1 MNFLKKYLFV
11 ILLSLPFAGFSQND
25 SLVNQLDSLTRQKEK
40 AEGQFNNINPVAYN
54 ETTKLTFNSYFI
66 LLGSSLKQEF
76 TKPFHMTKKDWGNLG
91 KFTAVTVA
99 LSFAD
104 EPIQKSALKLRNR
117 NTGINDVSKYVT
129 NFGGLYEI
137 YTLAGLGAYS
147 LVFKDEKLKTTT
159 LLATQAYITGAA
171 VGTVLKFIS
180 GRTRPS
186 FYESTVE
193 AEPRFY
199 GPFSKTAKDANGK
212 KVYSSFPSGHTTV
225 AFAAATVFASEY
237 KNKPIVPIIAY
248 SVASLIGVSRITE
261 NKHWSTD
268 VFVGAALGF
277 LTGKQVV
284 NNYHRY
290 AKLKNAE
297 HKKNELSFN
306 LNYSYGHWEP
316 GLIYKMR

>member
-1 MNFLKKYLFV
+1 MNFVKKYLFV
-11 ILLSLPFAGFSQND
+11 ILLALPFAGFSQND
-25 SLVNQLDSLTRQKEK
+25 SLVNQLDSLKRQKDK
-40 AEGQFNNINPVAYN
+40 TEGQVNNINPIAYN
-54 ETTKLTFNSYFI
+54 ETTRLTFNSYFI

-91 KFTAVTVA
+91 KFTAATVA

-117 NTGINDVSKYVT
+117 NTAVNDVSKYVT

-171 VGTVLKFIS
+171 VGTVVKFIS

-199 GPFSKTAKDANGK
+199 GPFSKTTKDANGK

-237 KNKPIVPIIAY
+237 RNKPIVPIIAY

-261 NKHWSTD
+261 NKHWTTD
-268 VFVGAALGF
+268 VVVGAALGF

-297 HKKNELSFN
+297 QKKNELSFN
-306 LNYSYGHWEP
+306 LNYSYGHWQP
-316 GLIYKMR
+316 GLIYKLR

>member
-1 MNFLKKYLFV
+1 M
-11 ILLSLPFAGFSQND
+11 LSLPVAGFSQND
-25 SLVNQLDSLTRQKEK
+25 SLGNKLDSLEQKVGV
-40 AEGQFNNINPVAYN
+40 EGQTNNINPSAYN

-117 NTGINDVSKYVT
+117 NTGVNGVSKYVT
-129 NFGGLYEI
+129 NFGGIYEV
-137 YTLAGLGAYS
+137 YTLAGLGVYS
-147 LVFKDEKLKTTT
+147 LIFKDEKLKTTT
-159 LLATQAYITGAA
+159 LLATQAYVTGAS
-171 VGTVLKFIS
+171 VGTVLKFLS

-186 FYESTVE
+186 NYGAAVE
-193 AEPRFY
+193 AEPSFR

-237 KNKPIVPIIAY
+237 KDRPIVPIIAY
-248 SVASLIGVSRITE
+248 TVASLIGVSRITE
-261 NKHWSTD
+261 NKHWTTD

-277 LTGKQVV
+277 LSGKQVV

-290 AKLKNAE
+290 AKLKSSE

-316 GLIYKMR
+316 GLVYKLR